1 MPSISEKI
9 HIQPMYFHM
18 NRNNNHTNSALLYI
32 CMYVPFPACA
42 SFLYCK
48 PQRPLEVT
56 YIWHTMKYILLLLFR
71 PWKAQKGRKVLY
83 CWNVHMG
90 SRFHAYIYYYYHRR
104 DFIAFWDHLYNMYVS
119 SVLFW
124 VEYLKILQLLTQ
136 MIMGYKSRKQSAIK
150 GRFIYKWLKNKITLG

>member
-1 MPSISEKI
+1 MPCISEKI
-9 HIQPMYFHM
+9 HTQPMYFHM

-71 PWKAQKGRKVLY
+71 PYCLGKLKKVVKSCTVEMSIWAADDIEVFMRICY
-83 CWNVHMG
+83 C
-90 SRFHAYIYYYYHRR
+90 YHRR

-136 MIMGYKSRKQSAIK
+136 MIMGYKSRK
-150 GRFIYKWLKNKITLG
+150 